1 MRFEQRHQILA
12 IVLVP
17 TLLSL
22 ALLAFVL
29 RDSLHQWAEERWAND
44 QLAFVATLADRI
56 EADVNQASGLLAFAG
71 KSPEFA
77 SLPSLQQIDR
87 SINGLP
93 EHLEPGKRRL
103 LEQLRAQGRFSVLFV
118 LTPEGDHYISH
129 PFSVQR
135 SLKKYNLA
143 DRPYFQAAQRS
154 GELAV
159 SNSFVGADGVP
170 AVAIDLPVL
179 DASGKI
185 VLHLGG
191 VLHLAHLS
199 NLLSQAGI
207 APFDNAVLV
216 DGKGE
221 RIADSEPAR
230 LAAPPGEPL
239 ISHPGFGSRLVSAAK
254 DIASTSHIEVAR
266 STNVSGVEVIHST
279 DSSGKRWLAFDTALE
294 TGWRLFLFRS
304 AAHVQEDIA
313 PQVRNATLLAAG
325 ILLLPSLLGLAMAL
339 RFGRRWRRAD
349 AALKEANATLA
360 ERVKERT
367 AELQKSE
374 IRHRTLFESTADAV
388 LLLHRDAIIDCNPA
402 ALRLFGSS
410 RREDLLS
417 RHPSTLSPDTQLNGE
432 ASHALANR
440 LIQQALENGSHS
452 FEWIHRRLDTGKDFV
467 TEVLISRMEIDGET
481 YLQATLR
488 DITERRQSEMQL
500 RKLSLAVE
508 QSPNSIVITNTNAEI
523 EYVNTALLQISGYSR
538 EELIGQNPKILQSG
552 QTPPETYRQLWS
564 ALTAGH
570 NWTGEFINRRKNG
583 EIYVETSIFSP
594 IRQADGQI
602 THYLAIKED
611 ITDKKRNAEELDR
624 HRFHLEELV
633 RLRTSELAEA
643 KEIAESATRAKSA
656 FLANMSHEIRTPLNA
671 ITGLTHLMKR
681 DGVTEKQAT
690 RLDKIGHAGQHL
702 LGIINDILDLSK
714 IEAGK
719 LTLEHAPVTMAAI
732 AANVISMLQDRAQAK
747 GLELRLET
755 EALPHHL
762 LGDPTRLSQALL
774 NYAGNAVKF
783 TEHGSVTLKIKKM
796 HEDADSVLVRFEV
809 ADTGPGIDPET
820 QAKLFSAFEQADSS
834 TTRQHGGTGLGLA
847 ITRHLAELMG
857 GESGLH
863 STPGQGSTFWFTAR
877 LAKGGS
883 SAGIVAQM
891 HELSAEIALKK
902 NHAGSRILLVEDDL
916 INREVALE
924 LLADVQLDV
933 DCAEDGEQAVLLAGK
948 NRYALILMDMQMP
961 KMDGLEATRAL
972 RARPELQAT
981 PILAMT
987 ANAFVE
993 DKVRCFDAGMN
1004 DFIAKPIDPEA
1015 LFETLLMWLS
1025 RDKASPP
1032 KTPPLQND

>member
-1 MRFEQRHQILA
+1 
-12 IVLVP
+12 
-17 TLLSL
+17 
-22 ALLAFVL
+22 
-29 RDSLHQWAEERWAND
+29 
-44 QLAFVATLADRI
+44 
-56 EADVNQASGLLAFAG
+56 
-71 KSPEFA
+71 
-77 SLPSLQQIDR
+77 
-87 SINGLP
+87 
-93 EHLEPGKRRL
+93 
-103 LEQLRAQGRFSVLFV
+103 
-118 LTPEGDHYISH
+118 
-129 PFSVQR
+129 
-135 SLKKYNLA
+135 
-143 DRPYFQAAQRS
+143 
-154 GELAV
+154 
-159 SNSFVGADGVP
+159 
-170 AVAIDLPVL
+170 
-179 DASGKI
+179 
-185 VLHLGG
+185 
-191 VLHLAHLS
+191 
-199 NLLSQAGI
+199 
-207 APFDNAVLV
+207 
-216 DGKGE
+216 
-221 RIADSEPAR
+221 
-230 LAAPPGEPL
+230 
-239 ISHPGFGSRLVSAAK
+239 
-254 DIASTSHIEVAR
+254 
-266 STNVSGVEVIHST
+266 
-279 DSSGKRWLAFDTALE
+279 
-294 TGWRLFLFRS
+294 
-304 AAHVQEDIA
+304 
-313 PQVRNATLLAAG
+313 
-325 ILLLPSLLGLAMAL
+325 
-339 RFGRRWRRAD
+339 
-349 AALKEANATLA
+349 
-360 ERVKERT
+360 
-367 AELQKSE
+367 
-374 IRHRTLFESTADAV
+374 
-388 LLLHRDAIIDCNPA
+388 
-402 ALRLFGSS
+402 
-410 RREDLLS
+410 
-417 RHPSTLSPDTQLNGE
+417 
-432 ASHALANR
+432 
-440 LIQQALENGSHS
+440 
-452 FEWIHRRLDTGKDFV
+452 
-467 TEVLISRMEIDGET
+467 
-481 YLQATLR
+481 
-488 DITERRQSEMQL
+488 
-500 RKLSLAVE
+500 
-508 QSPNSIVITNTNAEI
+508 
-523 EYVNTALLQISGYSR
+523 VNTALLQISGYSR

-564 ALTAGH
+564 ALTAGC

-583 EIYVETSIFSP
+583 EIYVEMSIFSP
-594 IRQADGQI
+594 IRQADGTI

-643 KEIAESATRAKSA
+643 KEVAESATRAKSA

-681 DGVTEKQAT
+681 DGVTEKQTT

-796 HEDADSVLVRFEV
+796 HEDADAVLVRFEV

-863 STPGQGSTFWFTAR
+863 STPGQGSAFWFTAR
-877 LAKGGS
+877 LAKG
-883 SAGIVAQM
+883 SASADMVAQM

-902 NHAGSRILLVEDDL
+902 HHAGSRILLVEDDL

-961 KMDGLEATRAL
+961 KMDGLEATRAI
-972 RARPELQAT
+972 RAQPELQAT

-993 DKVRCFDAGMN
+993 DKARCFEAGMN
-1004 DFIAKPIDPEA
+1004 DFIAKPIDPEV
-1015 LFETLLMWLS
+1015 LFETLLRWLS
-1025 RDKASPP
+1025 RDKAAPP

>member
-1 MRFEQRHQILA
+1 VLYASVALLVLGVGMAALSAVWELRQEAERRTATSTERLA
-12 IVLVP
+12 RSIA
-17 TLLSL
+17 LSL
-22 ALLAFVL
+22 DGLIDSIDVALLA
-29 RDSLHQWAEERWAND
+29 S
-44 QLAFVATLADRI
+44 ADEISR
-56 EADVNQASGLLAFAG
+56 QRSAG
-71 KSPEFA
+71 TPEV
-77 SLPSLQQIDR
+77 R
-87 SINGLP
+87 SIN
-93 EHLEPGKRRL
+93 RL
-103 LEQLRAQGRFSVLFV
+103 LSRQQARLPRVSYLRATDEHGHVLYGEGAPSPPVNTADRDYFAHLRADPNAGLAVMKPVIGRSSGQPIWGFVRRIDQSDGSFGGTVLAAIRIDQLEELLARFKLQASDSIALRGADLGLIARYPSASAIHVPLGDKKVSARFVEMLQTDPQEGTYHATTGVDGVSRIHSYRQSATYGFLVNVGIASETALAEWRQQALLISGLFLAFGLAALALARRIDLGWRRQEQAMAELQASEQALQEASQIAGIGHYSYDLAADRWTSGPLLDRIFGIGPTYPRDAAHWLERVVPAERQAMRDYLDSVIAQQTPFDREYRIVRFDDGEARQVHGKGRLKLDAQGR
-118 LTPEGDHYISH
+118 
-129 PFSVQR
+129 
-135 SLKKYNLA
+135 
-143 DRPYFQAAQRS
+143 
-154 GELAV
+154 
-159 SNSFVGADGVP
+159 
-170 AVAIDLPVL
+170 PV
-179 DASGKI
+179 
-185 VLHLGG
+185 
-191 VLHLAHLS
+191 
-199 NLLSQAGI
+199 
-207 APFDNAVLV
+207 
-216 DGKGE
+216 
-221 RIADSEPAR
+221 R
-230 LAAPPGEPL
+230 
-239 ISHPGFGSRLVSAAK
+239 
-254 DIASTSHIEVAR
+254 
-266 STNVSGVEVIHST
+266 
-279 DSSGKRWLAFDTALE
+279 
-294 TGWRLFLFRS
+294 
-304 AAHVQEDIA
+304 
-313 PQVRNATLLAAG
+313 
-325 ILLLPSLLGLAMAL
+325 LLGTIQDITERKAGEQQLRESEARYRAILEASPVPHAL
-339 RFGRRWRRAD
+339 NDEAQHITYLNRAFTRTFGY
-349 AALKEANATLA
+349 
-360 ERVKERT
+360 
-367 AELQKSE
+367 
-374 IRHRTLFESTADAV
+374 
-388 LLLHRDAIIDCNPA
+388 
-402 ALRLFGSS
+402 
-410 RREDLLS
+410 RREDLPDL
-417 RHPSTLSPDTQLNGE
+417 RAWWSTAYPDAAYRQSVMTTWQRLLDRAQAGKGPTAPMEVRIQCRDGSVRTMRVGAAPLE
-432 ASHALANR
+432 ASLA
-440 LIQQALENGSHS
+440 GSQ
-452 FEWIHRRLDTGKDFV
+452 LV
-467 TEVLISRMEIDGET
+467 TFH
-481 YLQATLR
+481 
-488 DITERRQSEMQL
+488 DITEQQ
-500 RKLSLAVE
+500 
-508 QSPNSIVITNTNAEI
+508 
-523 EYVNTALLQISGYSR
+523 
-538 EELIGQNPKILQSG
+538 
-552 QTPPETYRQLWS
+552 
-564 ALTAGH
+564 
-570 NWTGEFINRRKNG
+570 
-583 EIYVETSIFSP
+583 
-594 IRQADGQI
+594 QA
-602 THYLAIKED
+602 A
-611 ITDKKRNAEELDR
+611 AELDR
-624 HRFHLEELV
+624 YRRHLENLV
-633 RLRTSELAEA
+633 EQRTRQLAQA
-643 KEIAESATRAKSA
+643 RDAAESATRAKSA

-863 STPGQGSTFWFTAR
+863 STPGQGSTFWFTAH

-883 SAGIVAQM
+883 SAGKVAQM

-1004 DFIAKPIDPEA
+1004 DFIAKPIDPPA
-1015 LFETLLMWLS
+1015 LYALLLKWLP
-1025 RDKASPP
+1025 APA
-1032 KTPPLQND
+1032 TPLVPLPAPDR